1 MSVEM
6 NREDLNYTYDNCVK
20 VRYISD
26 CDIIVPDT
34 KPDIK
39 NILEVSAK
47 EQINEKSVSGG
58 YITVT
63 GVVNYNILYVS
74 DDEQNS
80 LQYIDYTSPFSRQ
93 ISAECSGENTFVKV
107 KGQTVHTEYSV
118 HNSRKLNAKCA
129 IDFESKVYKKDTVSV
144 VTSVSDKDALP
155 HRKKAVNNYNLLS
168 LSEHTL
174 HIDEL
179 CTIPEHSPKISQIV
193 KCSMSV
199 TEHELKTVANKAVF
213 KGNVALKTL
222 YLSDGELCSCDN
234 EIPFTHIADVD
245 TIPQDA
251 WCDVDF
257 EVKNQCVTSELDT
270 DATMS
275 QINAKADI
283 CITLSVFEEAGIE
296 YISDIYSPD
305 YQISVYSSDIKV
317 SQLVDTINTQC
328 IVNNTIRALE
338 GDLIQK
344 VYTMSTNANIENAA
358 VGDNYISID
367 GIVNA
372 DVLYMT
378 ENGELKSINQKL
390 PFECN
395 LQTDRKYDKAA
406 SKINAAVDTQ
416 HSSYSIEGAMGIN
429 VRAVLKVTANLIS
442 DKDIAVINDID
453 FDENAKIDKSG
464 QAGITVYFVQNG
476 DSLWDIAKRYHT
488 TESEIASINK
498 LDDGISLL
506 TGQQLLIPKR

>member
-6 NREDLNYTYDNCVK
+6 NKENLNYTFDNRVK

-39 NILEVSAK
+39 SILEVSAK
-47 EQINEKSVSGG
+47 EQINEKSFSGG
-58 YITVT
+58 YVTIT

-80 LQYIDYTSPFSRQ
+80 VQYIDYTSPFSRQ
-93 ISAECSGENTFVKV
+93 ISAEGMGENAVVKV
-107 KGQTVHTEYSV
+107 KGETVHTEYSV

-129 IDFESKVYKKDTVSV
+129 VDFEASIYKKDTVSV
-144 VTSVSDKDALP
+144 VASISDKDILP
-155 HRKKAVNNYNLLS
+155 HRKKTVNNYNLVS
-168 LSEHTL
+168 LNESSM

-179 CTIPEHSPKISQIV
+179 CTIPEHSPTISEIV
-193 KCSMSV
+193 KCTMSIS
-199 TEHELKTVANKAVF
+199 EYELKTVATKVVF
-213 KGNVALKTL
+213 KGNLALKTL
-222 YLSDGELCSCDN
+222 YLSEGELCSCDN
-234 EIPFTHIADVD
+234 EIPFTHIADVES
-245 TIPQDA
+245 IPTDS

-257 EVKNQCVTSELDT
+257 EIKNRKVTCELDT

-275 QINAKADI
+275 QIKVEADI
-283 CITLSVFEEAGIE
+283 CAILSVFEESGLE
-296 YISDIYSPD
+296 YVSDVYSPD
-305 YQISVYSSDIKV
+305 YEITVHSDEVKV
-317 SQLVDTINTQC
+317 SELVDTIGTQY
-328 IVNNTIRALE
+328 IVNNTINANE

-344 VYTMSTNANIENAA
+344 VYSMTANAYVENTK
-358 VGDNYISID
+358 VDDNYISID

-378 ENGELKSINQKL
+378 ENGEMKSTSQKL

-395 LQTDRKYDKAA
+395 LPTDRKYDKST
-406 SKINAAVDTQ
+406 SKLNAVVSMQ
-416 HSSYSIEGAMGIN
+416 HSSYSIEGAMGVG
-429 VRAVLKVTANLIS
+429 VRAVLKVSANLIS
-442 DKDIAVINDID
+442 DKTITVINDID
-453 FDENAKIDKSG
+453 FDENIKIDKSN

-488 TESEIASINK
+488 TESEISSINK
-498 LDDGISLL
+498 LQEGINLS

>member
-39 NILEVSAK
+39 SILEVSAK
-47 EQINEKSVSGG
+47 EQINEKSVSRD

-80 LQYIDYTSPFSRQ
+80 VQYIDYTSPFSRQ
-93 ISAECSGENTFVKV
+93 ISAEGAGENVLAKV
-107 KGQTVHTEYSV
+107 KGQTVHTEFSV

-129 IDFESKVYKKDTVSV
+129 IDFEASVYKKDTASI
-144 VTSVSDKDALP
+144 VTSVSDKDVMP
-155 HRKKAVNNYNLLS
+155 HRKKTVNNYNLLS
-168 LSEHTL
+168 LSEHTV
-174 HIDEL
+174 HIDEI
-179 CTIPEHSPKISQIV
+179 CQIPDHAPAISEIV
-193 KCSMSV
+193 KCTMNIS
-199 TEHELKTVANKAVF
+199 EYELKTVANKAVI
-213 KGNVALKTL
+213 KGNLALKTL
-222 YLSDGELCSCDN
+222 YLSGGELFSCDN

-245 TIPQDA
+245 SIPLDA
-251 WCDVDF
+251 WSAVDF
-257 EVKNQCVTSELDT
+257 DIKNQAVSCELDT

-275 QINAKADI
+275 QIKVDADI
-283 CITLSVFEEAGIE
+283 CAALSVFEEVGTD

-305 YQISVYSSDIKV
+305 YEINVSSSDISV
-317 SQLVDTINTQC
+317 LELVDTMSTQC
-328 IVNNTIRALE
+328 IVNNTIRARE

-344 VYTMSTNANIENAA
+344 VYSMDTNAYVENTT
-358 VGDNYISID
+358 VGDNFISVG

-372 DVLYMT
+372 DVLYMSDR
-378 ENGELKSINQKL
+378 GEMKSISQKL

-395 LQTDRKYDKAA
+395 LPTDRKYDK
-406 SKINAAVDTQ
+406 SITKLNAVVDAG
-416 HSSYSIEGAMGIN
+416 HSSYSIDGAMGVN
-429 VRAVLKVTANLIS
+429 VRAVLKVSANLIS
-442 DKDIAVINDID
+442 DKTITVINDIE
-453 FDENAKIDKSG
+453 FDEGAKIDKSN

-488 TESEIASINK
+488 TESEISGINK
-498 LDDGISLL
+498 LEDGSSLAI
-506 TGQQLLIPKR
+506 GQQLLIPKR